1 MLLIFKFCF
10 IFLYYGN
17 VRDCE
22 RGSEEAERG
31 GSSSRNSTEKR
42 GLEVEKKTTRS
53 ACFPFD
59 RRLPCSLSRS
69 LSLSHP
75 ALTSS
80 RLLLR
85 GRRSSHRVGGRCG
98 AGEPAAAAEA
108 LQQRQQRRWTPG
120 ARPLD
125 STKESESPSSPFRSS
140 CSLSAFVLA
149 LALSRREER
158 GDTGAC
164 ACE

>member
-1 MLLIFKFCF
+1 VLLIFKFCL

-31 GSSSRNSTEKR
+31 GSSSRNTTEKR

-69 LSLSHP
+69 LSLSLIQHSRHH
-75 ALTSS
+75 ASS
-80 RLLLR
+80 
-85 GRRSSHRVGGRCG
+85 
-98 AGEPAAAAEA
+98 
-108 LQQRQQRRWTPG
+108 
-120 ARPLD
+120 
-125 STKESESPSSPFRSS
+125 
-140 CSLSAFVLA
+140 SAVEDRA
-149 LALSRREER
+149 IA
-158 GDTGAC
+158 
-164 ACE
+164 